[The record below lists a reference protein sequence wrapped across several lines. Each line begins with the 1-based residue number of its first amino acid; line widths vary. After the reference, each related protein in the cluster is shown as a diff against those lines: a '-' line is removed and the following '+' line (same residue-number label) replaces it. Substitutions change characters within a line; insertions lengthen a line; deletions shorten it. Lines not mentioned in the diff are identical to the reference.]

1 MNKSV
6 SITIIKCVL
15 VSAVVVLQALMNL
28 TELSGAKMYLG
39 IATGAIVLFETVL
52 EKQIRLNFKAKKHA
66 NPPHVQVQYDDTLP
80 ETVPS
85 APPSMPRQQID
96 GRSLGFIHNLVK
108 PQETGMDKS
117 RSLPERYTEY
127 SQYGLPDFEGQ
138 RGISNVPEFRSH
150 KDINLSINPG
160 TPVAG
165 FF

>member
-1 MNKSV
+1 MNKTV

-52 EKQIRLNFKAKKHA
+52 ERQIRLNYKAQKYA
-66 NPPHVQVQYDDTLP
+66 NPPAPVEVRYEDVLP

-85 APPSMPRQQID
+85 APSMPRPAID
-96 GRSLGFIHNLVK
+96 GRSLGFIHNLAR
-108 PQETGMDKS
+108 PQEQGMDKS
-117 RSLPERYTEY
+117 RSLPERYNEY

-138 RGISNVPEFRSH
+138 RGIS
-150 KDINLSINPG
+150 LSINPG